1 MLFHLI
7 KITKTNQKRK
17 KKLFYLFKKK
27 RTTFIRAY
35 PTGFAIVKARVS
47 SPSDSLVMREVARS
61 LSFKEENALRQSLAV
76 VMAGQSKWKAK
87 KQKQRSHKHLHV
99 ISQNSI
105 AAC

>member
-1 MLFHLI
+1 MFHLFI
-7 KITKTNQKRK
+7 
-17 KKLFYLFKKK
+17 LFFKKEPS
-27 RTTFIRAY
+27 IRAY

-87 KQKQRSHKHLHV
+87 KQKQRSHKLLHV